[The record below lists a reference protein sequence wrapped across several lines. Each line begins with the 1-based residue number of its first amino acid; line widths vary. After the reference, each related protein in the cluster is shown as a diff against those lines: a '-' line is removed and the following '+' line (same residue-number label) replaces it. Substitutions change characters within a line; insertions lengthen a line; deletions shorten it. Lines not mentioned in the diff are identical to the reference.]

1 MQIVQFRDLGQMR
14 YQEAWDYQTLLHR
27 NLVEHKLKNKALPP
41 KSYPQAHQ
49 LLFVEHPPVYTLG
62 KSGSMDHLLRS
73 EAELQALGIEFFP
86 INRGGD
92 ITFHGLGQ
100 IVGYPILDL
109 ECFFTDVHRYVRN
122 IEEVIIRTVAE
133 YGIEGFR
140 IKDFTGV
147 WVSSSLPPLEEGRAP
162 ALGHPPMETQSI
174 SFSLGHA
181 SNNPKSE
188 SFSLG
193 QAPIMAQSESPSLK
207 ERPREAKICA
217 IGVHLSRWT
226 TLHGWAFNVN
236 TPLEYFDNII
246 PCGIEDKDKIVTS
259 LAQLLGHEVDMEEV
273 KIKLKRHFG
282 AVFECEVV
290 G

>member
-1 MQIVQFRDLGQMR
+1 MQTVQFRDLGQMR
-14 YQEAWDYQTLLHR
+14 FQEAWDFQTLLHR
-27 NLVEHKLKNKALPP
+27 NLVEHKLQNKPLPP

-62 KSGSMDHLLRS
+62 KSGSMDHLLLS
-73 EAELQALGIEFFP
+73 EAELQARGIEFFP

-92 ITFHGLGQ
+92 ITFHGPGQ

-147 WVSSSLPPLEEGRAP
+147 WVSPPQPPLEGGSPA
-162 ALGHPPMETQSI
+162 ALGYPAIEMQSG
-174 SFSLGHA
+174 SV
-181 SNNPKSE
+181 
-188 SFSLG
+188 SLG
-193 QAPIMAQSESPSLK
+193 QPEMQSESEPLGQAKSVSPPFK
-207 ERPREAKICA
+207 GRQGGAKICA

-236 TPLEYFDNII
+236 TPLAYFDNII
-246 PCGIEDKDKIVTS
+246 PCGIEDKDKTVTS
-259 LAQLLGHEVDMEEV
+259 LAQLLGHEVDMAEV
-273 KIKLKRHFG
+273 KGKLKRHFG
-282 AVFECEVV
+282 VVFECEVL